1 MSQTA
6 TIEPIVSTLVEQDPS
21 FSDIVEQFIAGLD
34 GRIQAMRQ
42 AVEDNELDMLKA
54 LAHQLKGAGGAYGY
68 PILTEA
74 AASLEQHAKEQ
85 QIETCRKSLEELA
98 SIIARVVV
106 GP

>member
-1 MSQTA
+1 MSQT
-6 TIEPIVSTLVEQDPS
+6 TTSDPIISTLVQQDPS
-21 FSDIVEQFIAGLD
+21 FSDLVEQFIAGLD

-42 AVEDNELDMLKA
+42 AVEDSELDVLKV
-54 LAHQLKGAGGAYGY
+54 LAHQLKGAGGGYGY
-68 PILTEA
+68 PILSEA
-74 AASLEQHAKEQ
+74 AASLQRHAKEQ